1 MSNQTVDLLDA
12 DEQEVKEV
20 RCSVTGIPI
29 STIPNWYA
37 QVNVNFVS
45 DHARSKSS
53 AAAAQANYLRLAELS
68 DKEDEEEAE
77 ESDEISLD
85 DMDENITAADI
96 DIEDM
101 DIGGDDSDDAD
112 TDS

>member
-1 MSNQTVDLLDA
+1 MNNQTVDVLDA

-29 STIPNWYA
+29 TTIPNWYA

-53 AAAAQANYLRLAELS
+53 AAAAQANYLRLAEL
-68 DKEDEEEAE
+68 DKDEEEE
-77 ESDEISLD
+77 TEDPDEISIGDLD
-85 DMDENITAADI
+85 EDISVDDIHDMGMGDET
-96 DIEDM
+96 EE
-101 DIGGDDSDDAD
+101 
-112 TDS
+112 TEE

>member
-29 STIPNWYA
+29 STIPSWYA

-53 AAAAQANYLRLAELS
+53 AAAAQANYLRIAEL
-68 DKEDEEEAE
+68 DKDEEEETE
-77 ESDEISLD
+77 EADEIGLD
-85 DMDENITAADI
+85 
-96 DIEDM
+96 DIEDIAVD
-101 DIGGDDSDDAD
+101 DIQDIDLDEGGDDEE
-112 TDS
+112 